1 MVLQGINNKSIH
13 SLTLRSLPEIVL
25 TTRSDGSGSIYF
37 GQMASYSRYFRTSGR
52 MGSFGLTTFEN
63 IPNVRNVHEILLRA
77 QREVV
82 DYIPER
88 T

>member
-1 MVLQGINNKSIH
+1 MVLQGINNRSIH

-25 TTRSDGSGSIYF
+25 NTRSDGSGSIYF
-37 GQMASYSRYFRTSGR
+37 GQMASYGRYFRPSGR
-52 MGSFGLTTFEN
+52 MGSFGLTAFEN

-82 DYIPER
+82 DYMPDNR
-88 T
+88 